1 MNIDQNES
9 VVDVFNPTL
18 ETRAPQSQPQ
28 VCIGTNG
35 RDSGRG
41 LGAGQ
46 SLLAAVADHSP
57 KRARVRGASSAD
69 ETAAEI
75 ETCSEELNDSC
86 SWLSLGIAVDLQVIL
101 SATSMGKNGLSDV
114 SEIDLHV
121 LRPVK
126 ASLVFGSSLYR
137 LLQAGAT
144 SFKQVERLNAQL
156 EVQKARW
163 MLEDA
168 IALRKISLFGDIE
181 DETDASVIASRH
193 MLRNLVDDF
202 VDAAF
207 LSIPPDTLPL
217 ASQVLTLC
225 TLTGWSP
232 SLFLEVASSTVLTDT
247 GKFIEEIYNKSDEMR
262 NLCERQIYGIFLML
276 VLALSA
282 ECGGNV
288 KVEDRY
294 LRRYKYA

>member
-1 MNIDQNES
+1 MRILEHVGMCDPEFTEDRNLQSKGCRKVQKDNAGRVHPHACRISQPAGMMDPPWFFMVASKCTDKYNLQTQNES

-28 VCIGTNG
+28 GCIGTNG

-144 SFKQVERLNAQL
+144 SFKQVERLNAHL

-181 DETDASVIASRH
+181 DETDASHTTGYTAFSKPS
-193 MLRNLVDDF
+193 VDTMHLDWME
-202 VDAAF
+202 
-207 LSIPPDTLPL
+207 S
-217 ASQVLTLC
+217 
-225 TLTGWSP
+225 
-232 SLFLEVASSTVLTDT
+232 
-247 GKFIEEIYNKSDEMR
+247 
-262 NLCERQIYGIFLML
+262 
-276 VLALSA
+276 
-282 ECGGNV
+282 
-288 KVEDRY
+288 
-294 LRRYKYA
+294 